1 MNHCRT
7 LRDLEAQ
14 VAEKIFRNVHTVA
27 KAFKLLDVNKTG
39 LVQARELRRVLETF
53 GARMRDH
60 EYKQFAKH
68 YNVDKDTAVDYNV
81 FLKNLGTNND
91 LNLKYDVGSQ
101 EVSWEEQRAKNPS
114 RECLPSSLSPEDIRG
129 NYSLD
134 DLERVFCQ
142 ELSRSHERVEKALS
156 AGDPSRGGYVSLNYL
171 KIVLDTFVC
180 RLPRRIFIQLM
191 KRFGLKT
198 TAKINWKQFLTSIY
212 EPQWLETSNK
222 IPMTKRNSINSR
234 NQPRQEN
241 IITRLFSH
249 EDHSTALKEALLIIN
264 SKPGRQIT
272 GEELRHMLNDMA
284 VKISDSEFKE
294 LMRTLDPGSTGWV
307 NVSTFVELLEE
318 KPRLSKP
325 SPCEDPKAP
334 LLLAWDSVEEIV
346 HHSVT
351 RNLPAFRRML
361 QSCDLGDTGLVGR
374 QNFKKIMR
382 AFCPCLTAEHLA
394 KLCNK
399 FQDITSGR
407 ILYKKLLACLGIN
420 GPPTVS
426 PVLVP
431 KDQLF
436 NEHFQKEDQQQP
448 DLSERTEPTESKSAV
463 TKKVTK
469 EEVIEKLKDCIR
481 QRDPAFRKRFL
492 DFSKEPNGKINAH
505 DFRKVLEEHGMP
517 MDDDQYALLTAK
529 IGYKKEGMSY
539 LDFATGFEDAAMSG
553 PEATPPQTPGL
564 LKGTSDSSL
573 ITAEECLRQF
583 PRRLKEFFRD
593 PYAAFFNMDSD
604 RDGLIG
610 MHDLR
615 RLLLHLRF
623 NLKEEEFERFLG
635 LLGLRL
641 GVTLNFREFRNLFE
655 KRPFR
660 SEDDAPQRLLRP
672 KQKVADSELACEQ
685 AHQYLVTKAKTRWA
699 DLSKNF
705 IETDSEGNGILRR
718 RDVKNALYGFDIPL
732 TPREFEKLWLSYDT
746 EGRGHVTYQEF
757 LQKLGISYSADVHRP
772 YANDHFNFMG
782 HFTKQQQMHEEL
794 RELQQSAE
802 KAVPPRDKLKD
813 HYQDISKALSKLD
826 KPKNGSISFCKLQ
839 KLLQECGCSLKQEE
853 LTDLLN
859 SWGISWHDNSIS
871 YLDFLRAVE
880 NSKTTRPQPR
890 EKKERVPLDFATL
903 NPEEVL
909 KSIQEVVAASGQALS
924 TAFSA
929 LDKEDTGFVKASDFG
944 QVLKEFC
951 YKLADHQYHY
961 FLRKLRLHL
970 TPHINW
976 KYFLQNFSSYLEE
989 TAAEWAEKMPKGPP
1003 PRSPKETAN
1012 RAILAR
1018 LHKAVASRYHAI
1030 AREFDGF
1037 DTAKTNTASR
1047 DEFRSICTRH
1057 VQVLTDEQ
1065 FDRLWEEMP
1074 VNAKGRLKYLDF
1086 LSTFSS
1092 EKAATPPATDDS
1104 AKAQRGSSVPEVSE
1118 GGRSAGSSPTRNL
1131 RTGSKQQSHPC
1142 SPVGSAPLQNCEL
1155 IENKLRKR
1163 LQGCWR
1169 KFLREC
1175 KDRDAGK
1182 RGEIAP
1188 ADFLALAEKFNLGIN
1203 RDECQQLIVKYDL
1216 KSDGTFAYCSFIQ
1229 SCVLLLRAKES
1240 SLLQRM
1246 KIQNA
1251 NKMKEA
1257 GAETSSFYCALLRI
1271 QPRIAHCWRPMR
1283 RAFKA
1288 HDQGGTG
1295 FLSVADFRKVLRQ
1308 YSVILSEEEFFHV
1321 LEHYDKTLSA
1331 KIPYNDFLRAFLQ

>member
-1 MNHCRT
+1 MPGGLPCVRLINSCLSFIATAMANPILSSLDVKRILFQRITNKGDDLKKAFHLLDTGNDRTVSKNELRRVIADFLLPLTREQFQDILAQIPLTRAGAVPYLEFLSRFGGTDLNINAVKRGGENAMNHCRT

-60 EYKQFAKH
+60 EYKFAKH

-114 RECLPSSLSPEDIRG
+114 RECLPSSLSPEDTRG

-222 IPMTKRNSINSR
+222 IPMTKRNRS
-234 NQPRQEN
+234 QPRQEN
-241 IITRLFSH
+241 IIPRLFSH

-272 GEELRHMLNDMA
+272 GEELRHTLNDMA

-307 NVSTFVELLEE
+307 NVSTFVD
-318 KPRLSKP
+318 KP
-325 SPCEDPKAP
+325 SPCEDPK
-334 LLLAWDSVEEIV
+334 LQ
-346 HHSVT
+346 T
-351 RNLPAFRRML
+351 ML

-382 AFCPCLTAEHLA
+382 AFCPCLTAEHLV

-448 DLSERTEPTESKSAV
+448 DLSERTEPMESKSAV

-564 LKGTSDSSL
+564 SKGTSDSSL

-593 PYAAFFNMDSD
+593 PYAAFFNLDSD
-604 RDGLIG
+604 RNGLIS

-802 KAVPPRDKLKD
+802 KAVPPSYDTEGRG
-813 HYQDISKALSKLD
+813 HVTYQE
-826 KPKNGSISFCKLQ
+826 FLQ
-839 KLLQECGCSLKQEE
+839 KLGISYSADVHRPYANDHFNFMGHFTKQQQMHEE
-853 LTDLLN
+853 L
-859 SWGISWHDNSIS
+859 
-871 YLDFLRAVE
+871 
-880 NSKTTRPQPR
+880 R
-890 EKKERVPLDFATL
+890 E
-903 NPEEVL
+903 
-909 KSIQEVVAASGQALS
+909 
-924 TAFSA
+924 
-929 LDKEDTGFVKASDFG
+929 
-944 QVLKEFC
+944 
-951 YKLADHQYHY
+951 
-961 FLRKLRLHL
+961 
-970 TPHINW
+970 
-976 KYFLQNFSSYLEE
+976 LQQS
-989 TAAEWAEKMPKGPP
+989 AEKAVP
-1003 PRSPKETAN
+1003 PR
-1012 RAILAR
+1012 
-1018 LHKAVASRYHAI
+1018 
-1030 AREFDGF
+1030 
-1037 DTAKTNTASR
+1037 
-1047 DEFRSICTRH
+1047 
-1057 VQVLTDEQ
+1057 
-1065 FDRLWEEMP
+1065 
-1074 VNAKGRLKYLDF
+1074 
-1086 LSTFSS
+1086 
-1092 EKAATPPATDDS
+1092 
-1104 AKAQRGSSVPEVSE
+1104 
-1118 GGRSAGSSPTRNL
+1118 
-1131 RTGSKQQSHPC
+1131 
-1142 SPVGSAPLQNCEL
+1142 
-1155 IENKLRKR
+1155 
-1163 LQGCWR
+1163 
-1169 KFLREC
+1169 
-1175 KDRDAGK
+1175 
-1182 RGEIAP
+1182 
-1188 ADFLALAEKFNLGIN
+1188 
-1203 RDECQQLIVKYDL
+1203 
-1216 KSDGTFAYCSFIQ
+1216 
-1229 SCVLLLRAKES
+1229 
-1240 SLLQRM
+1240 
-1246 KIQNA
+1246 
-1251 NKMKEA
+1251 
-1257 GAETSSFYCALLRI
+1257 
-1271 QPRIAHCWRPMR
+1271 
-1283 RAFKA
+1283 
-1288 HDQGGTG
+1288 
-1295 FLSVADFRKVLRQ
+1295 
-1308 YSVILSEEEFFHV
+1308 
-1321 LEHYDKTLSA
+1321 
-1331 KIPYNDFLRAFLQ
+1331 